1 MAAPPTRDGPRV
13 NEEIRIPQVR
23 LIDQD
28 GEMQGVLTV
37 REAMQ
42 RAFAVGLDLV
52 EISPNAD
59 PPVCKILDFGK
70 FKYEQQKKRN
80 EAKKKQKVIEIKEIK
95 VRPNIDENDYQ
106 VKMRAMKSFIEEG
119 DKVKVTLRFRGREM
133 AHQDIGVRVLERIR
147 AEMDTDV
154 QGGANAADGKP
165 PDGDGAVAE
174 VAAGRRVHP
183 RRGSAIRSSH
193 WTPGHISAAHLANK
207 SQRPPHWS
215 SQSDISSSGDPRQKQ
230 SFQVRWQRN
239 SSWDHSACEWFDTTP
254 IDGEITS
261 AR

>member
-13 NEEIRIPQVR
+13 NEDIRIPQVR

-28 GEMQGVLTV
+28 GEMQGVLTA

-70 FKYEQQKKRN
+70 FKYEQQKKKN

-106 VKMRAMKSFIEEG
+106 VKMRAMKSFIDEG

-147 AEMDTDV
+147 SEMDTTSKV
-154 QGGANAADGKP
+154 EQM
-165 PDGDGAVAE
+165 
-174 VAAGRRVHP
+174 P
-183 RRGSAIRSSH
+183 RMENRQMVMVLS
-193 WTPGHISAAHLANK
+193 
-207 SQRPPHWS
+207 
-215 SQSDISSSGDPRQKQ
+215 PR
-230 SFQVRWQRN
+230 
-239 SSWDHSACEWFDTTP
+239 
-254 IDGEITS
+254 
-261 AR
+261 

>member
-1 MAAPPTRDGPRV
+1 MQAPPTRDGPRV

-28 GEMQGVLTV
+28 GEMQGVMSA

-70 FKYEQQKKRN
+70 FKYEQQKKKN

-147 AEMDTDV
+147 AEMDTTSKV
-154 QGGANAADGKP
+154 EQM
-165 PDGDGAVAE
+165 
-174 VAAGRRVHP
+174 P
-183 RRGSAIRSSH
+183 RMENRQMVMVLS
-193 WTPGHISAAHLANK
+193 
-207 SQRPPHWS
+207 
-215 SQSDISSSGDPRQKQ
+215 PR
-230 SFQVRWQRN
+230 
-239 SSWDHSACEWFDTTP
+239 
-254 IDGEITS
+254 
-261 AR
+261 